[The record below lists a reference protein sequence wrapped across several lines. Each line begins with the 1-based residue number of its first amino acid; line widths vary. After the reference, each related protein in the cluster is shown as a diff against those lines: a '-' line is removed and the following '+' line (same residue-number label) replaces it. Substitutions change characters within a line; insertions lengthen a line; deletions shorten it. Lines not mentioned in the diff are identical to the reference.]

1 MESLPFPKHI
11 REEVKA
17 LLERACDAAAHYAS
31 ATGIECTVIDTEG
44 GAVRKEDLELKAEF
58 LPITCKLCGS
68 LDNGKGIHTPDCRE
82 LHLYGSYQAERF
94 GGIFIYFCPISL
106 IHWASP
112 ILSDGKTVGSM
123 IGGPVTVIGKDEVI
137 EEIVRKYPMASL
149 SQGELRTTISG
160 TPRVSTERVK
170 SLAELLLMSA
180 GWVSDHSG
188 PFSEKRENL
197 DNQNRISEEIH
208 ERKKQFPPG
217 MELPA
222 YPIEKER
229 ELLGAIR
236 SADKQTSRQILNELL
251 GAIFFSSGGR
261 FEIVKFR
268 TLELLV
274 LLSRAAMEGGAD
286 PEQSLSLNLRYIRDI
301 DQLKDIDELSFW
313 LGKVL
318 NRFINLVFTF
328 REVKHLGA
336 IERAVRYIQLH
347 YTSRVNLLDTAKAAG
362 LSPAYFSTI
371 FKEEMAVSF
380 SEYVNRLRVGL
391 AKSLLSG
398 TNLALSDIAGR
409 CGFEDQSYFSRIFK
423 RIAGTSPGRYRETG
437 GRIPEERHTI

>member
-1 MESLPFPKHI
+1 
-11 REEVKA
+11 
-17 LLERACDAAAHYAS
+17 
-31 ATGIECTVIDTEG
+31 
-44 GAVRKEDLELKAEF
+44 
-58 LPITCKLCGS
+58 
-68 LDNGKGIHTPDCRE
+68 
-82 LHLYGSYQAERF
+82 
-94 GGIFIYFCPISL
+94 
-106 IHWASP
+106 
-112 ILSDGKTVGSM
+112 M
-123 IGGPVTVIGKDEVI
+123 ICGPVTVIGKDEVI
-137 EEIVRKYPMASL
+137 EEIVRKYPMAAL
-149 SQGELRTTISG
+149 TEKQLRATIST

-180 GWVSDHSG
+180 GWVSNHSG
-188 PFSEKRENL
+188 SFSEERENL
-197 DNQNRISEEIH
+197 NIQSRISEEIH
-208 ERKKQFPPG
+208 ERKKLFPPG
-217 MELPA
+217 MELPD

-229 ELLGAIR
+229 ELLAAIR
-236 SADKQTSRQILNELL
+236 SADKQTSRRILNELL

-274 LLSRAAMEGGAD
+274 LLSRAALEGGAD

-398 TNLALSDIAGR
+398 SDLALTDIAGR

-423 RIAGTSPGRYRETG
+423 RIAGISPGRYRETG
-437 GRIPEERHTI
+437 GRIPEDRHTV